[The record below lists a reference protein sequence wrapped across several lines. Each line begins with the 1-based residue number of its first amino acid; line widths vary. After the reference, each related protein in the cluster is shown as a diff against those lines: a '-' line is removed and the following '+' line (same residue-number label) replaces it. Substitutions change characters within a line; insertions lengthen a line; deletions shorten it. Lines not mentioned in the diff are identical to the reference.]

1 MTGIGHRECGGA
13 RKTDTQGGVG
23 RDLEGLRSI
32 FGLGWLERHY
42 LARSPAKKEGQ
53 LVLLGLR

>member
-1 MTGIGHRECGGA
+1 MEELGRQ
-13 RKTDTQGGVG
+13 TDTQGGVG

-42 LARSPAKKEGQ
+42 LAQSPAKKEGQ